1 MRLSALRHALIV
13 GVTGLSFASSTAL
26 ALPPLVP
33 QVKVAEEAPRPM
45 PAAPTPAAPM
55 PAGAAAIT
63 PAQSAESST
72 QACTDGVDNDEDGL
86 IDCADPNCRYVFA
99 CSKAARRSREETVR
113 AQLPPPRAV
122 EDPSVPVTRPSDL
135 PTTGHLELN
144 LPPAQ
149 SVTMPRLVGDLPL
162 VDKAGGSGRM
172 ELALGFIALPVGV
185 ILLATGIPTLI
196 SSTQRKISDGPA
208 GAQFG
213 TSAMML
219 VFGTG
224 AAIAGSILVKNGFGK
239 RAAYRKTEKLLQTI
253 GALPLPNIDVRAGLY
268 GAMST
273 IRF

>member
-13 GVTGLSFASSTAL
+13 GVTGLCFTSSTAF

-33 QVKVAEEAPRPM
+33 QVKVAEEASPPKPEPPP
-45 PAAPTPAAPM
+45 PAAP
-55 PAGAAAIT
+55 AAIAPA

-99 CSKAARRSREETVR
+99 CSKAARRSREDTVR
-113 AQLPPPRAV
+113 AQTPPRPAV
-122 EDPSVPVTRPSDL
+122 EDPTVPATPPSAL

-149 SVTMPRLVGDLPL
+149 SGVMPRLVGDLPL
-162 VDKAGGSGRM
+162 VDKAGGSGRT
-172 ELALGFIALPVGV
+172 ELALGFIAMPVGV
-185 ILLATGIPTLI
+185 ILLATGIPTLV
-196 SSTQRKISDGPA
+196 SSTQRKITDGPA
-208 GAQFG
+208 GPQFAM
-213 TSAMML
+213 SAIML

-224 AAIAGSILVKNGFGK
+224 ATIAGGILVKNGFGK

-253 GALPLPNIDVRAGLY
+253 SALPLPTVDVRAGLY